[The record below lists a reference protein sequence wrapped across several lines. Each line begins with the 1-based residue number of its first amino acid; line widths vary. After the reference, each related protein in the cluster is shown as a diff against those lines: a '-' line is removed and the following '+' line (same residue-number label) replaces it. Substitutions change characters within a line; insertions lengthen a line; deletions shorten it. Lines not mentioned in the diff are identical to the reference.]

1 MTRAFSIYVFL
12 QKHGPSSKEGD
23 LLLCLVSVP
32 VVEFAV
38 TGLKG
43 QRACLFFD
51 KERMM
56 TGILVFLGNNPVRS
70 LPSALV

>member
-23 LLLCLVSVP
+23 LLLLCLVSVP

-43 QRACLFFD
+43 QRACLFD

-56 TGILVFLGNNPVRS
+56 TGILVFLGNDPVPS
-70 LPSALV
+70 LSSALV